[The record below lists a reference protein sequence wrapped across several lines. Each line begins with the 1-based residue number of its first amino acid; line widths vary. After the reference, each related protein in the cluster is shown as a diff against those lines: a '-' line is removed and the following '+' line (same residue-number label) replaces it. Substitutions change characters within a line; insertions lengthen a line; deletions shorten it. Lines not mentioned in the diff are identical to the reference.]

1 MNEGLLARLEN
12 QLDLVPTMLP
22 DIEEKLVRTNIEKD
36 KWSIFEQ
43 LAHIGRYHEVFIER
57 IQSIVNNGNMVF
69 TRYVAEDDIR
79 HAVWC
84 EKPYNMLLTDLRAK
98 RIELLELLIGLDD
111 EDIKK
116 EAMHPVYGTLGIE
129 AWVEFFLL
137 HEAHHLFN
145 IFKMAATIKNTTHKN
160 EAPTT

>member
-1 MNEGLLARLEN
+1 MNEGLLSRLEN

-22 DIEEKLVRTNIEKD
+22 TISEKLVRTIIEKD

-69 TRYVAEDDIR
+69 TRYVAEDDVR

-111 EDIKK
+111 EALES
-116 EAMHPVYGTLGIE
+116 EAMHPVYGTLAIE
-129 AWVEFFLL
+129 GWVEFFIL

-145 IFKMAATIKNTTHKN
+145 IFKMAATINNTAHKD
-160 EAPTT
+160 ETPTA